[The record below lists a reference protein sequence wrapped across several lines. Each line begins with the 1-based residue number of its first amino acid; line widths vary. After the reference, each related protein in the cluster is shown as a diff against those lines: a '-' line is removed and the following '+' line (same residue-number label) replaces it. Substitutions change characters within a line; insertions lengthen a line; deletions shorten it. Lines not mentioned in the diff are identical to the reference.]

1 MWGADHCRTGYWFEL
16 ELAEEKTSVDGF
28 EDGPETGAYDAES
41 EFGVG
46 PDACGCVIPFV
57 LTVIVS
63 LSYSKGGRSRVT
75 QRVRVGGSFPLMLT

>member
-28 EDGPETGAYDAES
+28 GDGPETWEAGAYDAES

-63 LSYSKGGRSRVT
+63 LSYSKGGRSRV
-75 QRVRVGGSFPLMLT
+75 RGLGVHSLSC

>member
-28 EDGPETGAYDAES
+28 EDRPETWEAGAYDAES

-57 LTVIVS
+57 LTGLLV
-63 LSYSKGGRSRVT
+63 
-75 QRVRVGGSFPLMLT
+75 